1 MRLMRPCAFANDER
15 ANRSSASLCRS
26 PITYVGFSAAGAAC
40 PMARSQD
47 PHSVRWPACW
57 QAAYSRSAWSE
68 IFVDSPARPTRP
80 PIPAI
85 SRAACSR
92 SGVGVGW
99 PRVAGTARNARV
111 GSRRCGGDD
120 VALSWRRVLL
130 AEKPHESRDCVRSQ
144 PQVGH
149 CRHRSPRCP
158 DKRRGRRMMCS
169 CLLGKRRTRNA
180 TPCGFTREQPMASA
194 WMTKAA
200 ILIFHSPPNSMYKT
214 CTMSSHGCRLS
225 CCARARAST
234 YRRVTLIGG
243 ERRRARGVD
252 RSCSTMQAHVRRHG
266 HEAGPSAGAERVVAR
281 TVGVAPVAV
290 PPTRAPRSP
299 VLNGHET
306 DRRRNGESDRPK

>member
-1 MRLMRPCAFANDER
+1 MPSHLHGVDRCVFWSQPAAASLSSCSLGDNDESVRYRRTPMRLMRPCAFANDER

-120 VALSWRRVLL
+120 VL
-130 AEKPHESRDCVRSQ
+130 
-144 PQVGH
+144 
-149 CRHRSPRCP
+149 
-158 DKRRGRRMMCS
+158 
-169 CLLGKRRTRNA
+169 
-180 TPCGFTREQPMASA
+180 
-194 WMTKAA
+194 
-200 ILIFHSPPNSMYKT
+200 
-214 CTMSSHGCRLS
+214 
-225 CCARARAST
+225 
-234 YRRVTLIGG
+234 
-243 ERRRARGVD
+243 
-252 RSCSTMQAHVRRHG
+252 
-266 HEAGPSAGAERVVAR
+266 
-281 TVGVAPVAV
+281 
-290 PPTRAPRSP
+290 
-299 VLNGHET
+299 
-306 DRRRNGESDRPK
+306 